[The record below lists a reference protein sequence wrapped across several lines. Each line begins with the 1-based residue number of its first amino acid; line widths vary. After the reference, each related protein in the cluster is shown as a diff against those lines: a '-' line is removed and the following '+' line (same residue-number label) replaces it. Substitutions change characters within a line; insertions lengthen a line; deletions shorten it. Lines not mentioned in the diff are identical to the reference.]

1 MTRLGFASA
10 DFRSLKSFQKELP
23 MSLVQLAMAA
33 RVHPVAAHRIPT
45 LLTIVVPTYNESANI
60 RLLARRLDQTLG
72 ESGWEM
78 VIVDDDSPD
87 GTHAVAKGM
96 ARRDPRIRC
105 LRRIGRRGLS
115 GACIEGILSSSSP
128 YVAVMD
134 GDLQHDETILPQ
146 MLTALREG
154 ALDLVIGSRL
164 VEGGDAASGF
174 GRARQW
180 ISQMGARLS
189 RLALRTDVRDTMSGF
204 FMIRRDIADDLAPQL
219 CTDGFKILADILA
232 TAGPGLRVE
241 EVGYS
246 FRERHGGE
254 SKLDAKV
261 ALDFLGLIL
270 NKITGGTL
278 PVSFV
283 AFALV
288 GMSGL
293 AVHLT
298 ALYAAMQAG
307 VDFVAAQAGATLI
320 SILSNFALNNAL
332 TYRAARLRGWLWAR
346 GLLTFCAICS
356 LSAIA
361 NIGVAAWVFER
372 EQTWIVAGLAGVAMG
387 AVWNYAVSTKFVW
400 RS

>member
-1 MTRLGFASA
+1 
-10 DFRSLKSFQKELP
+10 

-33 RVHPVAAHRIPT
+33 RTPSALAHRIPT
-45 LLTIVVPTYNESANI
+45 LLTIVVPTYKERTNI
-60 RLLARRLDQTLG
+60 RLLAKRLDQVLG
-72 ESGWEM
+72 ETGWEM

-87 GTHAVAKGM
+87 GTHAVAKSM

-115 GACIEGILSSSSP
+115 GACIEGMLSSSSP

-146 MLTALREG
+146 MLEALREG
-154 ALDLVIGSRL
+154 ASDLVIGSRL

-180 ISQMGARLS
+180 ISATGARLS

-204 FMIRRDIADDLAPQL
+204 FMIRRDIADELVPKL

-232 TAGPGLRVE
+232 TAGPSLRVQ

-283 AFALV
+283 GFALV
-288 GMSGL
+288 GVSGL
-293 AVHLT
+293 IVHL
-298 ALYAAMQAG
+298 AVLYVAMQAG
-307 VDFVAAQAGATLI
+307 AAFVAAQTCATLI
-320 SILSNFALNNAL
+320 SIVSNFALNNSL
-332 TYRAARLRGWLWAR
+332 TYRASRLRGWRWVR
-346 GLLTFCAICS
+346 GLLMFSAICS
-356 LSAIA
+356 ISAVA
-361 NIGVAAWVFER
+361 NIGVATWMFER
-372 EQTWIVAGLAGVAMG
+372 EQTWIVAGLAGVLMG

-400 RS
+400 RA

>member
-1 MTRLGFASA
+1 
-10 DFRSLKSFQKELP
+10 

-33 RVHPVAAHRIPT
+33 RTPSALAHRIPT
-45 LLTIVVPTYNESANI
+45 LLTIVIPTYNERTNI
-60 RLLARRLDQTLG
+60 RLLAKRLDQVLG
-72 ESGWEM
+72 ETGWEM

-87 GTHAVAKGM
+87 GTHAVAKSM

-115 GACIEGILSSSSP
+115 GACIEGMLSSSSP

-146 MLTALREG
+146 MLEALREG
-154 ALDLVIGSRL
+154 ASDLVIGSRL

-180 ISQMGARLS
+180 ISATGARLS

-204 FMIRRDIADDLAPQL
+204 FMIRRDIADELVPKL

-232 TAGPGLRVE
+232 TAGPSLRVQ

-270 NKITGGTL
+270 NKITGGML

-283 AFALV
+283 GFALV
-288 GMSGL
+288 GVSGL
-293 AVHLT
+293 IVHL
-298 ALYAAMQAG
+298 AVLYAAMQAG
-307 VDFVAAQAGATLI
+307 AAFVAAQTCATLI
-320 SILSNFALNNAL
+320 SIVSNFALNNSL
-332 TYRAARLRGWLWAR
+332 TYRASRLRGWRWAR
-346 GLLTFCAICS
+346 GLLMFSAICS
-356 LSAIA
+356 ISAVA
-361 NIGVAAWVFER
+361 NIGVATWMFER
-372 EQTWIVAGLAGVAMG
+372 EQTWIVAGLAGVLMG

-400 RS
+400 RA

>member
-1 MTRLGFASA
+1 
-10 DFRSLKSFQKELP
+10 

-33 RVHPVAAHRIPT
+33 RTPSALAHRIPT
-45 LLTIVVPTYNESANI
+45 LLTIVVPTYNERTNI
-60 RLLARRLDQTLG
+60 RLLAKRLDQVLG
-72 ESGWEM
+72 ETGWEM

-87 GTHAVAKGM
+87 GTHAVAKSM

-115 GACIEGILSSSSP
+115 GACIEGMLSSSSP

-146 MLTALREG
+146 MLEALREG
-154 ALDLVIGSRL
+154 ASDLVIGSRL

-180 ISQMGARLS
+180 ISATGARLS

-204 FMIRRDIADDLAPQL
+204 FMIRRDIADELVPKL

-232 TAGPGLRVE
+232 TAGPSLRVQ

-283 AFALV
+283 GFALV
-288 GMSGL
+288 GVSGL
-293 AVHLT
+293 IVHL
-298 ALYAAMQAG
+298 AVLYVAMQAG
-307 VDFVAAQAGATLI
+307 AAFVAAQTCATLI
-320 SILSNFALNNAL
+320 SIVSNFALNNSL
-332 TYRAARLRGWLWAR
+332 TYRASRLRGWRWVR
-346 GLLTFCAICS
+346 GLLMFSAICS
-356 LSAIA
+356 ISAVA
-361 NIGVAAWVFER
+361 NIGVATWMFER
-372 EQTWIVAGLAGVAMG
+372 EQTWIVAGLAGVLMG

-400 RS
+400 RA

>member
-1 MTRLGFASA
+1 
-10 DFRSLKSFQKELP
+10 

-33 RVHPVAAHRIPT
+33 RTPSALAHRIPT
-45 LLTIVVPTYNESANI
+45 LLTIVVPTYNERTNI
-60 RLLARRLDQTLG
+60 RLLAKRLDQVLG
-72 ESGWEM
+72 ETGWEM

-87 GTHAVAKGM
+87 GTHAVAKSM

-115 GACIEGILSSSSP
+115 GACIEGMLSSSSP

-146 MLTALREG
+146 MLEALSEG
-154 ALDLVIGSRL
+154 ASDLVIGSRL

-180 ISQMGARLS
+180 ISATGARLS

-204 FMIRRDIADDLAPQL
+204 FMIRRDIADELVPKL

-232 TAGPGLRVE
+232 TAGPSLRVQ

-283 AFALV
+283 GFALV
-288 GMSGL
+288 GVSGL
-293 AVHLT
+293 IVHL
-298 ALYAAMQAG
+298 AVLYVAMQAG
-307 VDFVAAQAGATLI
+307 AAFVAAQTCATLI
-320 SILSNFALNNAL
+320 SIVSNFALNNSL
-332 TYRAARLRGWLWAR
+332 TYRASRLRGWRWVR
-346 GLLTFCAICS
+346 GLLMFSAICS
-356 LSAIA
+356 ISAVA
-361 NIGVAAWVFER
+361 NIGVATWMFER
-372 EQTWIVAGLAGVAMG
+372 EQTWIVAGLAGVLMG

-400 RS
+400 RA

>member
-1 MTRLGFASA
+1 
-10 DFRSLKSFQKELP
+10 

-33 RVHPVAAHRIPT
+33 RTPSALAHRIPT
-45 LLTIVVPTYNESANI
+45 LLTIVVPTYNERTNI
-60 RLLARRLDQTLG
+60 RLLAKRLDQVLG
-72 ESGWEM
+72 ETGWEM
-78 VIVDDDSPD
+78 AIVDDDSPD
-87 GTHAVAKGM
+87 GTHAVAKSM

-115 GACIEGILSSSSP
+115 GACIEGMLSSSSP

-146 MLTALREG
+146 MLEALREG
-154 ALDLVIGSRL
+154 ASDLVIGSRL

-180 ISQMGARLS
+180 ISATGARLS

-204 FMIRRDIADDLAPQL
+204 FMIRRDIADELVPKL

-232 TAGPGLRVE
+232 TAGPSLRVQ

-283 AFALV
+283 GFALV
-288 GMSGL
+288 GVSGL
-293 AVHLT
+293 IVHL
-298 ALYAAMQAG
+298 AVLYVAMQAG
-307 VDFVAAQAGATLI
+307 GAFVAAQTCATLI
-320 SILSNFALNNAL
+320 SIVSNFALNNSL
-332 TYRAARLRGWLWAR
+332 TYRASRLRGWRWVR
-346 GLLTFCAICS
+346 GLLMFSAICS
-356 LSAIA
+356 ISAVA
-361 NIGVAAWVFER
+361 NIGVATWMFER
-372 EQTWIVAGLAGVAMG
+372 EQTWIVAGLAGVLMG

-400 RS
+400 RA

>member
-1 MTRLGFASA
+1 
-10 DFRSLKSFQKELP
+10 

-33 RVHPVAAHRIPT
+33 RTPSALAHRIPT
-45 LLTIVVPTYNESANI
+45 LLTIVVPTYNERTNI
-60 RLLARRLDQTLG
+60 RLLAKRLDQVLG
-72 ESGWEM
+72 ETGWEM

-87 GTHAVAKGM
+87 GTHAVAKSM

-115 GACIEGILSSSSP
+115 GACIEGMLSSSSP

-146 MLTALREG
+146 MLEALREG
-154 ALDLVIGSRL
+154 ASDLVIGSRL

-180 ISQMGARLS
+180 ISATGARLS

-204 FMIRRDIADDLAPQL
+204 FMIRRDIADELVPKL

-232 TAGPGLRVE
+232 TAGPSLRVQ

-283 AFALV
+283 GFALV
-288 GMSGL
+288 GVSGL
-293 AVHLT
+293 IVQLAV
-298 ALYAAMQAG
+298 LYVAMQAG
-307 VDFVAAQAGATLI
+307 AAFVAAQTCATLI
-320 SILSNFALNNAL
+320 SIVSNFALNNSL
-332 TYRAARLRGWLWAR
+332 TYRASRLRGWRWVR
-346 GLLTFCAICS
+346 GLLMFSAICS
-356 LSAIA
+356 ISAVA
-361 NIGVAAWVFER
+361 NIGVATWMFER
-372 EQTWIVAGLAGVAMG
+372 EQTWIVAGLAGVLMG

-400 RS
+400 RA

>member
-1 MTRLGFASA
+1 
-10 DFRSLKSFQKELP
+10 

-33 RVHPVAAHRIPT
+33 RTPSALAHRIPT
-45 LLTIVVPTYNESANI
+45 LLTIVVPTYNERTNI
-60 RLLARRLDQTLG
+60 RLLAKRLDQVLG
-72 ESGWEM
+72 ETGWEM

-87 GTHAVAKGM
+87 GTHAVAKSM

-115 GACIEGILSSSSP
+115 GACIEGMLSSSSP

-146 MLTALREG
+146 MLEALREG
-154 ALDLVIGSRL
+154 ASDLVIGSRL

-180 ISQMGARLS
+180 ISATGARLS

-204 FMIRRDIADDLAPQL
+204 FMIRRDIADELVPKL

-232 TAGPGLRVE
+232 TAGPSLRVQ

-283 AFALV
+283 GFALV
-288 GMSGL
+288 GVSGL
-293 AVHLT
+293 IVHL
-298 ALYAAMQAG
+298 AVLYVAMQAG
-307 VDFVAAQAGATLI
+307 AAFVAAQTCATLI
-320 SILSNFALNNAL
+320 SIVSNFALNNSL
-332 TYRAARLRGWLWAR
+332 TYRASRLRGWRWAR
-346 GLLTFCAICS
+346 GLLMFSAICS
-356 LSAIA
+356 ISAVA
-361 NIGVAAWVFER
+361 NIGVATWMFER
-372 EQTWIVAGLAGVAMG
+372 EQTWIVAGLAGVLMG

-400 RS
+400 RA

>member
-1 MTRLGFASA
+1 
-10 DFRSLKSFQKELP
+10 

-33 RVHPVAAHRIPT
+33 RTPSALAHRIPT
-45 LLTIVVPTYNESANI
+45 LLKIVVPTYNERTNI
-60 RLLARRLDQTLG
+60 RLLAKRLDQVLG
-72 ESGWEM
+72 ETGWEM

-87 GTHAVAKGM
+87 GTHAVAKSM

-115 GACIEGILSSSSP
+115 GACIEGMLSSSSP

-146 MLTALREG
+146 MLEALREG
-154 ALDLVIGSRL
+154 ASDLVIGSRL

-180 ISQMGARLS
+180 ISATGARLS

-204 FMIRRDIADDLAPQL
+204 FMIRRDIADELVPKL

-232 TAGPGLRVE
+232 TAGPSLRVQ

-283 AFALV
+283 GFALV
-288 GMSGL
+288 GVSGL
-293 AVHLT
+293 IVHL
-298 ALYAAMQAG
+298 AVLYVAMQAG
-307 VDFVAAQAGATLI
+307 AAFVAAQTCATLI
-320 SILSNFALNNAL
+320 SIVSNFALNNSL
-332 TYRAARLRGWLWAR
+332 TYRASRLRGWRWVR
-346 GLLTFCAICS
+346 GLLMFSAICS
-356 LSAIA
+356 ISAVA
-361 NIGVAAWVFER
+361 NIGVATWMFER
-372 EQTWIVAGLAGVAMG
+372 EQTWIVAGLAGVLMG

-400 RS
+400 RA

>member
-1 MTRLGFASA
+1 
-10 DFRSLKSFQKELP
+10 

-33 RVHPVAAHRIPT
+33 RTPSALAHRIPT
-45 LLTIVVPTYNESANI
+45 LLTIVVPTYNERTNI
-60 RLLARRLDQTLG
+60 RLLAKRLDQVLG
-72 ESGWEM
+72 ETGWEM

-87 GTHAVAKGM
+87 GTHAVAKSM
-96 ARRDPRIRC
+96 AHRDPRIRC

-115 GACIEGILSSSSP
+115 GACIEGMLSSSSP

-146 MLTALREG
+146 MLEALREG
-154 ALDLVIGSRL
+154 ASDLVIGSRL

-180 ISQMGARLS
+180 ISATGA

-204 FMIRRDIADDLAPQL
+204 FMIRRDIADELVPKL

-232 TAGPGLRVE
+232 TAGPSLRVQ

-283 AFALV
+283 GFALV
-288 GMSGL
+288 GVSGL
-293 AVHLT
+293 IVHL
-298 ALYAAMQAG
+298 AVLYVAMQAG
-307 VDFVAAQAGATLI
+307 AAFVAAQTCATLI
-320 SILSNFALNNAL
+320 SIVSNFALNNSL
-332 TYRAARLRGWLWAR
+332 TYRASRLRGWRWAR
-346 GLLTFCAICS
+346 GLLMFSAICS
-356 LSAIA
+356 ISAVA
-361 NIGVAAWVFER
+361 NIGVATWMFER
-372 EQTWIVAGLAGVAMG
+372 EQTWIVAGLAGVLMG

-400 RS
+400 RA

>member
-1 MTRLGFASA
+1 
-10 DFRSLKSFQKELP
+10 

-33 RVHPVAAHRIPT
+33 RTPSALAHRIPT
-45 LLTIVVPTYNESANI
+45 LLTIVVPTYNERTNI
-60 RLLARRLDQTLG
+60 RLLAKRLDQVLG
-72 ESGWEM
+72 ETGWEM

-87 GTHAVAKGM
+87 GTHAVAKSM

-115 GACIEGILSSSSP
+115 GACIEGMLSSSSP

-146 MLTALREG
+146 MLEALREG
-154 ALDLVIGSRL
+154 ASDLVIGSRL

-180 ISQMGARLS
+180 ISATGARLS

-204 FMIRRDIADDLAPQL
+204 FMIRRDIADELVPKL

-232 TAGPGLRVE
+232 TAGPSLRVK

-283 AFALV
+283 GFALV
-288 GMSGL
+288 GVSGL
-293 AVHLT
+293 IVHL
-298 ALYAAMQAG
+298 AVLYVAMQAG
-307 VDFVAAQAGATLI
+307 AAFVAAQTCATLI
-320 SILSNFALNNAL
+320 SIVSNFALNNSL
-332 TYRAARLRGWLWAR
+332 TYRASRLRGWRWVR
-346 GLLTFCAICS
+346 GLLMFSAICS
-356 LSAIA
+356 ISAVA
-361 NIGVAAWVFER
+361 NIGVATWMFER
-372 EQTWIVAGLAGVAMG
+372 EQTWIVAGLAGVLMG

-400 RS
+400 RA

>member
-1 MTRLGFASA
+1 
-10 DFRSLKSFQKELP
+10 
-23 MSLVQLAMAA
+23 MSLVQLALAA
-33 RVHPVAAHRIPT
+33 RTPSALAHRIPT

-60 RLLARRLDQTLG
+60 RLLAKRLDQVLG
-72 ESGWEM
+72 ETGWEM

-87 GTHAVAKGM
+87 GTHAVAKSM

-115 GACIEGILSSSSP
+115 GACIEGMLSSSSP

-134 GDLQHDETILPQ
+134 GDLQHDETILPR
-146 MLTALREG
+146 MLEALREG
-154 ALDLVIGSRL
+154 ASDLVIGSRL

-180 ISQMGARLS
+180 ISATGARLS

-204 FMIRRDIADDLAPQL
+204 FMIRRDIADKLVPKL

-232 TAGPGLRVE
+232 TAGPSLRVQ

-261 ALDFLGLIL
+261 ALDFFGLIL
-270 NKITGGTL
+270 NKITGGML

-283 AFALV
+283 GFALV
-288 GMSGL
+288 GVSGL
-293 AVHLT
+293 IVHL
-298 ALYAAMQAG
+298 AVLYAAMQAG
-307 VDFVAAQAGATLI
+307 AAFVAAQTGATLI
-320 SILSNFALNNAL
+320 SIVSNFALNNSL
-332 TYRAARLRGWLWAR
+332 TYRASRLRGWRWAR
-346 GLLTFCAICS
+346 GLLLFSAICS
-356 LSAIA
+356 LSAVA

-372 EQTWIVAGLAGVAMG
+372 EQTWIVAGLAGVLMG
-387 AVWNYAVSTKFVW
+387 AVWNYAVSTKCVW